1 MADNIDPKVVSRIH
15 KLLAL
20 ANDGGANE
28 HEANLAMSM
37 AQAEM
42 LKHNLSM
49 ATIEAAG
56 GKSEGRVKEHNT
68 QNLLYTWKRELLETI
83 AKVNFCHLYITHKR
97 TAGNQKLAGGYEI
110 IGRASNVA
118 ATKNMFD
125 YLLQTV
131 ERLVVAEVGT
141 NPQDRFNRYS
151 HSFRLGASD
160 RLKDRLSDRHADQ
173 MEAQAKKEREAAA
186 RASHPSVATGNA
198 LVVVMA
204 DFAQQEADLNNDMLN
219 GWEPGT
225 THANRL
231 AREAEQL
238 KRQQHYEQRI
248 AVIKAQEPGIDH
260 ELARYLASGW
270 TRERALELLTPS
282 EPSKPLTDRQRQ
294 KEDEKYKRYQ
304 QRERDKQYNRDKKI
318 DWAAHSRGAS
328 QADTVGLDEQI
339 DESKQRRLK

>member
-1 MADNIDPKVVSRIH
+1 VSNTIDPKVVSRIH

-28 HEANLAMSM
+28 HEAELAMSM

-49 ATIEAAG
+49 ATIEASG
-56 GKSEGRVKEHNT
+56 GKSEGRVKEHT
-68 QNLLYTWKRELLETI
+68 QQNLLYTWKRELLETI

-97 TAGNQKLAGGYEI
+97 TAAHAKLAGGYEI

-118 ATKNMFD
+118 AVKNMFD

-131 ERLVVAEVGT
+131 ERLVVAEVGV

-151 HSFRLGASD
+151 HSFRLGASERLRERLTERHD
-160 RLKDRLSDRHADQ
+160 RQ
-173 MEAQAKKEREAAA
+173 MEEQARKEREAAA
-186 RASHPSVATGNA
+186 RASHPSAATGNA

-225 THANRL
+225 TLKNRL
-231 AREAEQL
+231 KYEADKL
-238 KRQQHYEQRI
+238 KRQQAFEQRL
-248 AVIKAQEPGIDH
+248 VKIKADEPGIDDT
-260 ELARYLASGW
+260 LARYLASGW
-270 TRERALELLTPS
+270 MREQALKVLAP
-282 EPSKPLTDRQRQ
+282 EPEKPKTERQQRL
-294 KEDEKYKRYQ
+294 EDEKNERYWK
-304 QRERDKQYNRDKKI
+304 RERDKEYNRNRKI
-318 DWAAHSRGAS
+318 DWTAHDRGAS
-328 QADTVGLDEQI
+328 QADAVGLDDQI
-339 DESKQRRLK
+339 DERQQRRIK